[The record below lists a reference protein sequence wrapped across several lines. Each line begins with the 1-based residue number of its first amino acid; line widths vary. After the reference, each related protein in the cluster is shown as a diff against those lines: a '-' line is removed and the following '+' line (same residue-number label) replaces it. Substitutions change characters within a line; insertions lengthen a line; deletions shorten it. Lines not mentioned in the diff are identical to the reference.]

1 MLNKIK
7 QQLKHFP
14 IWMGLVILS
23 LFITLELIAINK
35 PHSVADNWLQ
45 RVDTLVYD
53 WRFQA
58 FKPKRAESVP
68 IVIVDVDELSLK
80 QEGRWPWPRDK
91 LAELVLALQRQNV
104 KLIGFDVVF

>member
-45 RVDTLVYD
+45 RIDTLVYD

-58 FKPKRAESVP
+58 FKPQRADSVP

-80 QEGRWPWPRDK
+80 KEGRWPWSRDK
-91 LAELVLALQRQNV
+91 LAE
-104 KLIGFDVVF
+104 